1 MKINN
6 DAKAEKEASTKN
18 PKKKNPEKNEQQQQ
32 PTNKMYVRNV
42 TYSCALV

>member
-18 PKKKNPEKNEQQQQ
+18 PKEKNERQQQLQ
-32 PTNKMYVRNV
+32 PLPTNERIKCM
-42 TYSCALV
+42 